1 MLDHTANHSTQ
12 SRARLPGLIV
22 RPILAA
28 LLGLLSPIASEAQI
42 PTLTPEELDC
52 QNATFNAGITY
63 ARQVF
68 GARQDCLL
76 EVMKG
81 TLLPE
86 TDCFAAVEQGG
97 TGDPA
102 TDQALDNAQRA
113 VALEITNPCI
123 GLDLSILGFP
133 GFCPNAIEGDYTLLD
148 HELCIVGG
156 TDIIVDKLLR
166 IEHPWPIEL
175 PVLPL
180 VDRGCS
186 DTIGRKSARMFY
198 NEADVRT
205 DCQQQ
210 QLEGTLALAVDCRR
224 EEERLAPGTGDPTT
238 DANILPPHNEVLRG
252 IADSCAQTDL
262 ADLGFPFSCDGPVGS
277 EFSNADLVECM
288 FVTHHDEL
296 VRFIDILTPSTTQ
309 CGNEVIDN
317 TEDCDD
323 GDTTWQIGEYCRANC
338 DALDVCGDITGDGR
352 ITATDSL
359 FVLQAAVDL
368 QVCSLLVCD
377 INGDGQI
384 SATDALIVLQVA
396 VGISA
401 PLNCPVPPPLSCGD
415 AVIDRREDCDDGD
428 TSWVLGQFC
437 NGSCEHLICGDPND
451 TKTIAASDAQ
461 YVLLVAIGIQTC
473 DLEVCDVD
481 TSGAVTS
488 IDAQKVLIRATGQD
502 VPLLCPGNIN
512 EISAQRIGP
521 EASTEG

>member
-1 MLDHTANHSTQ
+1 LLDRKANHPTL
-12 SRARLPGLIV
+12 SRARLGSLHHV
-22 RPILAA
+22 QRSLLALLAA
-28 LLGLLSPIASEAQI
+28 LALLAPVPVEAQT
-42 PTLTPEELDC
+42 PELTPEELDC

-63 ARQVF
+63 ARQAF

-86 TDCFAAVEQGG
+86 TDCFAAVEGGG
-97 TGDPA
+97 TGDPI
-102 TDQALDNAQRA
+102 TDGALDAAQRA
-113 VALEITNPCI
+113 VAVAITSPCI
-123 GLDLSILGFP
+123 GLDLANLGFP
-133 GFCPNAIEGDYTLLD
+133 GFCPNTIEGDYTLLD

-156 TDIIVDKLLR
+156 TDTVVDKLLR

-186 DTIGRKSARMFY
+186 DTIGRKAARMFY

-210 QLEGTLALAVDCRR
+210 QLEGTLSLAVDCRR
-224 EEERLAPGTGDPTT
+224 EEERLAPGTGDATT

-262 ADLGFPFSCDGPVGS
+262 TDLGFPFSCSIPIGS

-288 FVTHHDEL
+288 YVTHHDEL
-296 VRFIDILTPSTTQ
+296 IRYIDILTPSTTQ
-309 CGNEVIDN
+309 CGNAAIEF

-323 GDTTWQIGEYCRANC
+323 GDNFWQIGEYCRANC

-352 ITATDSL
+352 VTATDSL
-359 FVLQAAVDL
+359 FVLQSAVGL
-368 QVCSLLVCD
+368 QVCSVLVCD

-384 SATDALIVLQVA
+384 SATDALMVLQTA
-396 VGISA
+396 VGISVA
-401 PLNCPVPPPLSCGD
+401 LNCPPPPPLTCGD
-415 AVIDRREDCDDGD
+415 SVIDREEDCDDGD
-428 TSWVLGQFC
+428 TSWIVGQFC
-437 NGSCEHLICGDPND
+437 NGSCAHLTCGDPND
-451 TKTIAASDAQ
+451 SKSITAQDARFM
-461 YVLLVAIGIQTC
+461 LLVAIGIEAC

-481 TSGAVTS
+481 TNGTISSNDV
-488 IDAQKVLIRATGQD
+488 QKVLIRATGRD
-502 VPLLCPGNIN
+502 VALLCPGNIN
-512 EISAQRIGP
+512 P
-521 EASTEG
+521 